1 MSEINIPKKHPPSTA
16 TDDESV
22 AGTTARMQDDSKDAG
37 AVAETEQ
44 CREQLSMGSTRSI
57 KIGSG
62 EYYQR
67 WRLIKDILARYGVKI
82 GGLSVIVAIVLIF
95 FYLLYVVYPLFISA
109 TAEPVSEYAVPEQAL
124 GNTLLLE
131 MEEQNEMAAR
141 FTDSGQ
147 VVFFEAAT
155 GKTVLTQAVAIPEG
169 AHITSFA
176 QGSPINEGA
185 VIYGLS
191 DGRAVI
197 VKHQYK
203 VTYPNNKRA
212 ITPSLK
218 YPLGEQPLVLE
229 ESGAALEKIAVKV
242 GENATTIAAKTAD
255 TPQGPGKVRLINFQ
269 KEQSLFADEAA
280 LTRTDSILEQSAAG
294 IADILIDKDESN
306 LYLISNDGQLG
317 FFNISDKGSPSI
329 RQQQNVVDAGQK
341 ITSVAFLNGDI
352 SLMIGD
358 SSGLVSQWSMVK
370 DNLNRPA
377 MQKIRSFKV
386 SDKAVVAI
394 NSEQR
399 RKGFMTTDAD
409 GVMGI
414 YHSTAEREMIKERV
428 SAALPNAAVLSPRA
442 NALLMQSADGKM
454 HFWHI
459 DNEHPEVSIK
469 SLWQKVWYESYP
481 KPDYIWQSSSAN
493 NDFEPKYSLT
503 PLVFGTLK
511 AAFYAM
517 LVAIPLALM
526 GAIYTA
532 YFMAP
537 QMRQYVKPS
546 IEIMGALPTVIL
558 GFLAGL
564 WLAPFLEENLAG
576 FFAML
581 IIVPIGVL
589 LFAFAWQFIPKT
601 IAHNLPAGW
610 DAAILIP
617 VILLSGWFAF
627 KVSVPLE
634 TFLFHGT
641 LRDWFKA
648 ELGIGY
654 DQRNALVVGVA
665 MGFAVIPTIFSIAE
679 DAIFSVPKHLT
690 VGSLALGATPWQTMT
705 RVVLLTASPGIFS
718 AIMIGFGRAVGETMI
733 VLMATGNTPVMDLSV
748 FQGLRT
754 LAANIAVEMPESEVD
769 STHYRV
775 LFLAALVL
783 FMFTFVFNTLA
794 EVIRQRLREKYS
806 SL

>member
-1 MSEINIPKKHPPSTA
+1 MSEINTSITPS
-16 TDDESV
+16 
-22 AGTTARMQDDSKDAG
+22 
-37 AVAETEQ
+37 
-44 CREQLSMGSTRSI
+44 SI
-57 KIGSG
+57 KISSG
-62 EYYQR
+62 EYHQR
-67 WRLIKDILARYGVKI
+67 WRLIKDALARYGVI
-82 GGLSVIVAIVLIF
+82 AGGLGVIVAIVLIF

-109 TAEPVSEYAVPEQAL
+109 SAESVSEYAVPEQAQ

-131 MEEQNEMAAR
+131 IEEQNEVGAR

-147 VVFFEAAT
+147 VVFFDAAN
-155 GKTVLTQAVAIPEG
+155 GKTVLTQAVAIPAG
-169 AHITSFA
+169 THITSFA

-203 VTYPNNKRA
+203 VTYPNNVRV

-218 YPLGEQPLVLE
+218 YPLGEQPLVLDD
-229 ESGAALEKIAVKV
+229 SGAALDKIAVKV
-242 GENATTIAAKTAD
+242 GENATTIVAKSAD
-255 TPQGPGKVRLINFQ
+255 MPEAPGKIHLINFQ

-280 LTRTDSILEQSAAG
+280 LTRTDSVLEQPAG
-294 IADILIDKDESN
+294 GVADILIDKDESN
-306 LYLISNDGQLG
+306 LYMISKDGQLG
-317 FFNISDKGSPSI
+317 FFDISDKSNPAI

-341 ITSVAFLNGDI
+341 VTSVTFLNGDL
-352 SLMIGD
+352 SLMVGD

-370 DNLNRPA
+370 DKLNRPA
-377 MQKIRSFKV
+377 MQKIRAFKV

-409 GVMGI
+409 GVVGI
-414 YHSTAEREMIKERV
+414 YHSTSEREMIKERV
-428 SAALPNAAVLSPRA
+428 SDALPTAAVLSPRA
-442 NALLMQSADGKM
+442 NALLVQSADGKM

-459 DNEHPEVSIK
+459 DNEHPEVSIR

-481 KPDYIWQSSSAN
+481 KPDYVWQSSSAN
-493 NDFEPKYSLT
+493 SDFEPKYSLT

-517 LVAIPLALM
+517 LVAVPLALM

-532 YFMAP
+532 YFMTP
-537 QMRQYVKPS
+537 RMRQYVKPF

-564 WLAPFLEENLAG
+564 WLAPFMEEHLAG
-576 FFAML
+576 FFALLM
-581 IIVPIGVL
+581 IVPVGVM
-589 LFAFAWQFIPKT
+589 LFAFAWEFVPKAIT
-601 IAHNLPAGW
+601 DNLSEGW

-690 VGSLALGATPWQTMT
+690 VGSLALGATPWQTMV

-718 AIMIGFGRAVGETMI
+718 AVMIGFGRAVGETMI

-794 EVIRQRLREKYS
+794 EVIRQRLRERYS

>member
-1 MSEINIPKKHPPSTA
+1 MSEINIPIKRPPSTA
-16 TDDESV
+16 TD
-22 AGTTARMQDDSKDAG
+22 
-37 AVAETEQ
+37 AETG
-44 CREQLSMGSTRSI
+44 RESMRSI
-57 KIGSG
+57 KISSG

-67 WRLIKDILARYGVKI
+67 WRLLKDVLARYGVVA
-82 GGLSVIVAIVLIF
+82 GGLGVIVAIVLIF
-95 FYLLYVVYPLFISA
+95 FYLLYVVYPLFVSA
-109 TAEPVSEYAVPEQAL
+109 TAKPVSEYAVPELAL

-131 MEEQNEMAAR
+131 MEEQNEIASR
-141 FTDSGQ
+141 FTENGQ

-155 GKTVLTQAVAIPEG
+155 GKTILTQAVAIPEG
-169 AHITSFA
+169 AHITSFD

-191 DGRAVI
+191 DGRAVV

-203 VTYPNNKRA
+203 VTYPDNVRV

-218 YPLGEQPLVLE
+218 YPLGEQPLVLD
-229 ESGAALEKIAVKV
+229 ESGAAVEKVAVKV
-242 GENATTIAAKTAD
+242 GEDATTIVAKTAD
-255 TPQGPGKVRLINFQ
+255 SSQGGGKIRLVNFH

-280 LTRTDSILEQSAAG
+280 LTRTDSVLEQAVG
-294 IADILIDKDESN
+294 VADILIDKDESN

-317 FFNISDKGSPSI
+317 FFDISDKSSPSL

-341 ITSVAFLNGDI
+341 ITSATFLNGDL

-370 DNLNRPA
+370 DKLNRPA

-386 SDKAVVAI
+386 SDKAVIAI
-394 NSEQR
+394 NAEQR

-409 GVMGI
+409 GIVGI

-428 SAALPNAAVLSPRA
+428 SDTLPTAAVLSPRA
-442 NALLMQSADGKM
+442 NALLVQSTDGKM

-481 KPDYIWQSSSAN
+481 KPDYVWQSSSAN
-493 NDFEPKYSLT
+493 SDFEPKYSLT

-537 QMRQYVKPS
+537 QMRIYVKPS

-564 WLAPFLEENLAG
+564 WLAPFMEEHLAG

-581 IIVPIGVL
+581 MIIPIGVM
-589 LFAFAWQFIPKT
+589 LFAFAWQFVPKS
-601 IAHNLPAGW
+601 IAHNLSEGW
-610 DAAILIP
+610 DAAILVP

-690 VGSLALGATPWQTMT
+690 VGSLALGATPWQTMV

-783 FMFTFVFNTLA
+783 FMFTFIFNTLA